1 MKKQNTLNITKI
13 TDKNLLKE
21 GLEVIQFNIT
31 KYSCRDFIIW
41 NSKTIFNSIEFSNHS
56 SKIIKDICRKF
67 INNLKKNNM
76 QLNGIQFH
84 IDVSD
89 IIKSYKHIFEDD
101 FEIQRNIYKIFMQGS
116 GSFYKEL
123 NILSRIINLLTN
135 EEFKSVII
143 PKTNSS
149 EEWFLIIENDCD
161 LKYRDIELIKNIFSE
176 TVSIYNVEYNNR
188 NANFTKEFQFYSSY
202 DCSDVESSM
211 NLMTELIHFL
221 QQGHNISID
230 NLLNSEITLETKD

>member
-21 GLEVIQFNIT
+21 GLEVKQFGFT
-31 KYSCRDFIIW
+31 KYCRRDFIIW
-41 NSKTIFNSIEFSNHS
+41 NSKTIFNSIEFSTHS
-56 SKIIKDICRKF
+56 SKLVKDICRKF
-67 INNLKKNNM
+67 INNLKNNNM
-76 QLNGIQFH
+76 QLNEIQFH

-101 FEIQRNIYKIFMQGS
+101 FEIQRNIYKIFMHGS

-123 NILSRIINLLTN
+123 NILSSIINLLTN

-143 PKTNSS
+143 PETNSS
-149 EEWFLIIENDCD
+149 EEWFLIIEDDCD
-161 LKYRDIELIKNIFSE
+161 LKYRDIELIKNVFSK
-176 TVSIYNVEYNNR
+176 TISLYNVEYNNR
-188 NANFTKEFQFYSSY
+188 TANFTKEFQFYSSY

-211 NLMTELIHFL
+211 NLMTELIYFL

-230 NLLNSEITLETKD
+230 NILNSEITLETED